1 MRVELAIP
9 WAPLRLVGQSGL
21 VHCGDRPVVGAD
33 DQIGSGLPRLAAS
46 GDVRREM
53 PLPSGAGASRCVLRG
68 CMTNQNMIDCPN
80 VPATNDWR
88 SHSSAKSELDALA
101 SKVALTI
108 REAALLGIG
117 SERQL
122 RQLIRDGVIKKSLL
136 RTGHGSRRRKVR
148 LAKDLLL
155 EELRLKS

>member
-1 MRVELAIP
+1 MKTKDTIEESDVPSANDGRS
-9 WAPLRLVGQSGL
+9 QS
-21 VHCGDRPVVGAD
+21 V
-33 DQIGSGLPRLAAS
+33 S
-46 GDVRREM
+46 
-53 PLPSGAGASRCVLRG
+53 
-68 CMTNQNMIDCPN
+68 
-80 VPATNDWR
+80 
-88 SHSSAKSELDALA
+88 KSELDALA

-136 RTGHGSRRRKVR
+136 RTGHGSKRRKVR